1 MLKMNDLT
9 FSDFPENTLM
19 IIKNIVVG
27 PLEVNCYI
35 LGYEEAKEAA
45 IIDPGDNA
53 DEIIKIIESE
63 ELKPKYIIN
72 THAHFDH
79 IGGVKEIQDY
89 FKIDFILHK
98 EDLFLIENASEQA
111 TAFGLKPISKPEV
124 NRYVNNDEKI
134 SLGNKSITVIH
145 TPGHSPGCVCYYVD
159 NNVFVGDTLFAGS
172 IGRTDLPG
180 GSYETLIS
188 SVKEKLF
195 PLGDSTIVYPGHG
208 PSTTIQSEKEH
219 NPFLK

>member
-1 MLKMNDLT
+1 MLKINILIFT
-9 FSDFPENTLM
+9 KFLENTLM
-19 IIKNIVVG
+19 IIKNVVVG

-35 LGYEEAKEAA
+35 LGCEDTKEAA

-53 DEIIKIIESE
+53 DEIIGIIEKE
-63 ELKPKYIIN
+63 GLKPKFIIN

-79 IGGVKEIQDY
+79 IGGVKAIQDY

-98 EDLFLIENASEQA
+98 EDLFLVENASEQA

-124 NRYVNNDEKI
+124 NKYVNNGEI
-134 SLGNKSITVIH
+134 ITLGNKSITVIH
-145 TPGHSPGCVCYYVD
+145 TPGHSPGCVCYYLD
-159 NNVFVGDTLFAGS
+159 NNVFVGDTLFASS

-180 GSYETLIS
+180 GSHETLIN
-188 SVKEKLF
+188 SVKEKLLI
-195 PLGDSTIVYPGHG
+195 LGDNTIVHPGHG
-208 PSTTIQSEKEH
+208 PSTTIGNEKEH

>member
-1 MLKMNDLT
+1 
-9 FSDFPENTLM
+9 M

-35 LGYEEAKEAA
+35 LGCEDTKEAA

-53 DEIIKIIESE
+53 DEIISNIEKE
-63 ELKPKYIIN
+63 GLNPKFIIN

-79 IGGVKEIQDY
+79 IGGVKVIQDH
-89 FKIDFILHK
+89 FKIDFILH
-98 EDLFLIENASEQA
+98 EGDLFLVENASEQA

-124 NRYVNNDEKI
+124 NKNVTNGEKVI
-134 SLGNKSITVIH
+134 LGNKFITVIH
-145 TPGHSPGCVCYYVD
+145 TPGHSPGGVCYYSG

-180 GSYETLIS
+180 GSYDTLINS
-188 SVKEKLF
+188 IKENLF

-208 PSTTIQSEKEH
+208 PSTTIGNEKEH

>member
-1 MLKMNDLT
+1 
-9 FSDFPENTLM
+9 M

-35 LGYEEAKEAA
+35 LGCEDTKEAA

-53 DEIIKIIESE
+53 DEIISTIEKE
-63 ELKPKYIIN
+63 GLNPKFIIN

-79 IGGVKEIQDY
+79 IGGVKVIQDH
-89 FKIDFILHK
+89 FKIDFILH
-98 EDLFLIENASEQA
+98 EGDLFLVENASEQA

-124 NRYVNNDEKI
+124 NKNVTNGEKVI
-134 SLGNKSITVIH
+134 LGNKFITVIH
-145 TPGHSPGCVCYYVD
+145 TPGHSPGGVCYYSG

-180 GSYETLIS
+180 GSYETLINS
-188 SVKEKLF
+188 IRENLF
-195 PLGDSTIVYPGHG
+195 PLGDSTVVYPGHG
-208 PSTTIQSEKEH
+208 PSTTIGNEKEH

>member
-1 MLKMNDLT
+1 
-9 FSDFPENTLM
+9 M
-19 IIKNIVVG
+19 IIKKVVVG

-35 LGYEEAKEAA
+35 IGCEDSKEAA

-53 DEIIKIIESE
+53 DEIIRTIEKE
-63 ELKPKYIIN
+63 GLKPKCIIN

-79 IGGVKEIQDY
+79 VGGVKAIQDH
-89 FKIDFILHK
+89 FKIDFFLHK
-98 EDLFLIENASEQA
+98 EDLFLVDNASEQA
-111 TAFGLKPISKPEV
+111 TAFGLKPIPKPEV
-124 NRYVNNDEKI
+124 NKYVNNGEKI

-145 TPGHSPGCVCYYVD
+145 TPGHSPGCVCYYLD

-180 GSYETLIS
+180 GSYETLINS
-188 SVKEKLF
+188 IKENLF
-195 PLGDSTIVYPGHG
+195 PLGDNTIVYPGHG
-208 PSTTIQSEKEH
+208 PSTTIENEKEH

>member
-1 MLKMNDLT
+1 
-9 FSDFPENTLM
+9 M

-35 LGYEEAKEAA
+35 LGCEDTKEAA

-53 DEIIKIIESE
+53 DEIISNIEKE
-63 ELKPKYIIN
+63 GLNPKFIIN

-79 IGGVKEIQDY
+79 IGGVKVIQDH
-89 FKIDFILHK
+89 FKIDFILH
-98 EDLFLIENASEQA
+98 EGDLFLVENASEQA
-111 TAFGLKPISKPEV
+111 TAFGLKPISKPVV
-124 NRYVNNDEKI
+124 NKNATNGEKVN
-134 SLGNKSITVIH
+134 LGNKSITVIH
-145 TPGHSPGCVCYYVD
+145 TPGHSPGGVCYYSV

-180 GSYETLIS
+180 GSYDTLINS
-188 SVKEKLF
+188 IKENLF

-208 PSTTIQSEKEH
+208 PSTTIGNEKEH

>member
-1 MLKMNDLT
+1 
-9 FSDFPENTLM
+9 M

-35 LGYEEAKEAA
+35 LGCEDTKEAA
-45 IIDPGDNA
+45 IIDPGENA
-53 DEIIKIIESE
+53 DEIISNIEKE
-63 ELKPKYIIN
+63 GLNPKFIIN

-79 IGGVKEIQDY
+79 IGGVKVIQDH
-89 FKIDFILHK
+89 FKIDFILH
-98 EDLFLIENASEQA
+98 EGDLFLVENASEQA
-111 TAFGLKPISKPEV
+111 TAFGLKPISKPVV
-124 NRYVNNDEKI
+124 NKNATNGEKVN
-134 SLGNKSITVIH
+134 LGNKSITVIH
-145 TPGHSPGCVCYYVD
+145 TPGHSPGGVCYYSD

-180 GSYETLIS
+180 GSYDTLINS
-188 SVKEKLF
+188 IKENLF

-208 PSTTIQSEKEH
+208 PSTTIGNEKEH

>member
-1 MLKMNDLT
+1 
-9 FSDFPENTLM
+9 M
-19 IIKNIVVG
+19 IIMNVVVG

-35 LGYEEAKEAA
+35 LGCRDSKEAA

-53 DEIIKIIESE
+53 DKIIRTIENKG
-63 ELKPKYIIN
+63 LKPKFIIN

-79 IGGVKEIQDY
+79 IGGVRAIQDH
-89 FKIDFILHK
+89 FKIDFLLHK
-98 EDLFLIENASEQA
+98 DDLFLVDNASEQA
-111 TAFGLKPISKPEV
+111 TAFGLEPIPKPEV
-124 NRYVNNDEKI
+124 SKYVNNGEEI
-134 SLGNKSITVIH
+134 SLGSKSISVIH
-145 TPGHSPGCVCYYVD
+145 TPGHSPGCVCYYLD

-188 SVKEKLF
+188 SIKEKLF
-195 PLGDSTIVYPGHG
+195 PLGDSTTVYPGHG
-208 PSTTIQSEKEH
+208 PSTTIENEKKH

>member
-1 MLKMNDLT
+1 MLKINNLT
-9 FSDFPENTLM
+9 FSDFLENTLM

-35 LGYEEAKEAA
+35 LGCEETKEAA

-53 DEIIKIIESE
+53 DEIIKIIERE
-63 ELKPKYIIN
+63 GLKPKYIIN

-111 TAFGLKPISKPEV
+111 AAFGLKPISKPEV

-134 SLGNKSITVIH
+134 SLGNNSITVIH
-145 TPGHSPGCVCYYVD
+145 TPGHSPGCVCYYLD
-159 NNVFVGDTLFAGS
+159 NNLFVGDTLFAGS

-195 PLGDSTIVYPGHG
+195 PLGDSTVVYPGHG

>member
-1 MLKMNDLT
+1 
-9 FSDFPENTLM
+9 M

-35 LGYEEAKEAA
+35 LGCEDTKEAA

-53 DEIIKIIESE
+53 DEIISNIEKE
-63 ELKPKYIIN
+63 GLNPKFIIN

-79 IGGVKEIQDY
+79 IGGVKVIQDH
-89 FKIDFILHK
+89 FKIDFILH
-98 EDLFLIENASEQA
+98 EGDLFLVENASEQA
-111 TAFGLKPISKPEV
+111 TAFGLKPISKPVV
-124 NRYVNNDEKI
+124 NKNVTNGEKVN
-134 SLGNKSITVIH
+134 LGDKSITVIH
-145 TPGHSPGCVCYYVD
+145 TPGHSPGGVCYYSV

-180 GSYETLIS
+180 GSYDTLINS
-188 SVKEKLF
+188 IKENLF

-208 PSTTIQSEKEH
+208 PSTTIGNEKEH

>member
-1 MLKMNDLT
+1 
-9 FSDFPENTLM
+9 M

-35 LGYEEAKEAA
+35 LGCEDTKEAA
-45 IIDPGDNA
+45 IIDPGENA
-53 DEIIKIIESE
+53 DEIISNIEKE
-63 ELKPKYIIN
+63 GLKPRFIIN

-79 IGGVKEIQDY
+79 IGGVKVIQDH
-89 FKIDFILHK
+89 FKIDFILH
-98 EDLFLIENASEQA
+98 EGDLFLVENASEQA
-111 TAFGLKPISKPEV
+111 TAFGLKPISKPVV
-124 NRYVNNDEKI
+124 NKNATNGEKVN
-134 SLGNKSITVIH
+134 LGNKSITVIH
-145 TPGHSPGCVCYYVD
+145 TPGHSPGGVCYYSG

-180 GSYETLIS
+180 GSYETLINS
-188 SVKEKLF
+188 IKENLF

-208 PSTTIQSEKEH
+208 PSTTIGNEKEH

>member
-1 MLKMNDLT
+1 
-9 FSDFPENTLM
+9 M

-35 LGYEEAKEAA
+35 LGCEDTKEAV

-53 DEIIKIIESE
+53 DEIISNIEKE
-63 ELKPKYIIN
+63 GLNPKFIIN

-79 IGGVKEIQDY
+79 IGGVKAIQDH
-89 FKIDFILHK
+89 FKIDFILH
-98 EDLFLIENASEQA
+98 EGDLFLVENASEQA
-111 TAFGLKPISKPEV
+111 TAFGLKPISKPVV
-124 NRYVNNDEKI
+124 NKNATNGEKVN
-134 SLGNKSITVIH
+134 LGNKSITVIH
-145 TPGHSPGCVCYYVD
+145 TPGHSPGGVCYYSG

-180 GSYETLIS
+180 GSYDTLINS
-188 SVKEKLF
+188 IKENLF

-208 PSTTIQSEKEH
+208 PSTTIGNEKEH

>member
-1 MLKMNDLT
+1 
-9 FSDFPENTLM
+9 M

-35 LGYEEAKEAA
+35 LGCEDTKEAA

-53 DEIIKIIESE
+53 DEIISNIEKE
-63 ELKPKYIIN
+63 GLNPKFIIN

-79 IGGVKEIQDY
+79 IGGVKVIQDH
-89 FKIDFILHK
+89 FKIDFILH
-98 EDLFLIENASEQA
+98 EGDLFLVENASEQA
-111 TAFGLKPISKPEV
+111 TAFGLKPISKPVV
-124 NRYVNNDEKI
+124 NKNATNGEKVN
-134 SLGNKSITVIH
+134 LGNKSITVIH
-145 TPGHSPGCVCYYVD
+145 TPGHSPGGVCYYSD

-180 GSYETLIS
+180 GSYDTLINS
-188 SVKEKLF
+188 IKENLF

-208 PSTTIQSEKEH
+208 PSTTIGNEKEH

>member
-1 MLKMNDLT
+1 
-9 FSDFPENTLM
+9 M

-35 LGYEEAKEAA
+35 LGCEDTKEAA

-53 DEIIKIIESE
+53 DEIISNIEKE
-63 ELKPKYIIN
+63 GLNPKFIIN

-79 IGGVKEIQDY
+79 IGGVKVIQDH
-89 FKIDFILHK
+89 FKIDFILH
-98 EDLFLIENASEQA
+98 EGDLFLVENASEQA

-124 NRYVNNDEKI
+124 NKNVTNGEKVI
-134 SLGNKSITVIH
+134 LGNKFITVIH
-145 TPGHSPGCVCYYVD
+145 TPGHSPGGVCYYSG
-159 NNVFVGDTLFAGS
+159 NNVFVGDTLFTGS

-180 GSYETLIS
+180 GSYDTLINS
-188 SVKEKLF
+188 IKENLF

-208 PSTTIQSEKEH
+208 PSTTIGNEKEH

>member
-1 MLKMNDLT
+1 
-9 FSDFPENTLM
+9 M

-35 LGYEEAKEAA
+35 LGCEDTKEAA

-53 DEIIKIIESE
+53 DEIISNIEKE
-63 ELKPKYIIN
+63 GLNPKFIIN

-79 IGGVKEIQDY
+79 IGGVKAIQDH
-89 FKIDFILHK
+89 FKIDFILH
-98 EDLFLIENASEQA
+98 EGDLFLVENASEQA

-124 NRYVNNDEKI
+124 NKNVTNGEKVI
-134 SLGNKSITVIH
+134 LGNKFITVIH
-145 TPGHSPGCVCYYVD
+145 TPGHSPGGVCYYSG

-180 GSYETLIS
+180 GSYDTLINS
-188 SVKEKLF
+188 IKENLF

-208 PSTTIQSEKEH
+208 PSTTIGNEKEH

>member
-1 MLKMNDLT
+1 
-9 FSDFPENTLM
+9 M

-35 LGYEEAKEAA
+35 LGCEDTKEAA

-53 DEIIKIIESE
+53 DEIISNIEKE
-63 ELKPKYIIN
+63 GLNPKFIIN

-79 IGGVKEIQDY
+79 IGGVKAIQDH
-89 FKIDFILHK
+89 FKIDFILH
-98 EDLFLIENASEQA
+98 EGDLFLVENASEQA
-111 TAFGLKPISKPEV
+111 TAFGLKPISKPVV
-124 NRYVNNDEKI
+124 NKNATNGEKVN
-134 SLGNKSITVIH
+134 LGNKSITVIH
-145 TPGHSPGCVCYYVD
+145 TPGHSPGGVCYYSG

-180 GSYETLIS
+180 GSYDTLINS
-188 SVKEKLF
+188 IKENLF

-208 PSTTIQSEKEH
+208 PSTTIRNEKEH

>member
-1 MLKMNDLT
+1 
-9 FSDFPENTLM
+9 M

-35 LGYEEAKEAA
+35 LGCEDTKEAA

-53 DEIIKIIESE
+53 DEIISNIEKE
-63 ELKPKYIIN
+63 GLNPKFIIN

-79 IGGVKEIQDY
+79 IGGVKEIQDH
-89 FKIDFILHK
+89 FKIDFILH
-98 EDLFLIENASEQA
+98 EGDLFLVENASEQA

-124 NRYVNNDEKI
+124 NKNVTNGEKVI
-134 SLGNKSITVIH
+134 LGNKFITVIH
-145 TPGHSPGCVCYYVD
+145 TPGHSPGGVCYYSG

-180 GSYETLIS
+180 GSYDTLINS
-188 SVKEKLF
+188 IKENLF

-208 PSTTIQSEKEH
+208 PSTTIGNEKEH